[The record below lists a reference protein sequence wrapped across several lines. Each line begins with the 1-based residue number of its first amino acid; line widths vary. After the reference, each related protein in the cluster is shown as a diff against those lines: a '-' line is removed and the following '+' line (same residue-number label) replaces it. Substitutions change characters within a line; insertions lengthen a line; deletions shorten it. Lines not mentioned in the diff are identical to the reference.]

1 MAQKLTKNKNS
12 SLKSVS
18 KLKTEKVAVKQKPKL
33 ASFEILNPA
42 TLTKIGELPL
52 YSAEMVEE
60 KILLAKQAQVI
71 WGAKSLRERSRELIL
86 FRKFLANNKEEMI
99 SCICNETGK
108 TKMDALLEVFT
119 TLEAIEYIAKK
130 GVKILAREKRSSGL
144 LLNKKCYVN
153 YHPHGVVGVISPWN
167 YPLILSVTPIMNA
180 LMAGNT
186 VVVKPSEVT
195 PYTTLKVVE
204 FFQRA
209 GLTNGVLQVVTGKE
223 VAGAALVNS
232 PNTNM
237 ICFTGSTAVGK
248 IIGEACGRM
257 LKPVVLELG
266 GKDPMIVFKDAD
278 LRRAVRGALW
288 GGFTNSGQ
296 TCISVERVYV
306 EKAIYNEFISL
317 LKEEYGKIKQGSKEE
332 FPSVGSMTLP
342 KQVEIVESQ
351 YKDAKAKGA
360 FFVAGGKRVVTEK
373 GLYHEPAI
381 LIGVNHEMQIMSKET
396 FGPEISVMEFNT
408 EEEAIALA
416 NDSEYG
422 LCASVWTSDVRKGK
436 AVAKRILA
444 GSVCINDVLANYMIS
459 DLPFGGFKKSGL
471 GRVHGPEGL
480 RTFAQ
485 TQAVCAN
492 RWFWRFSDELWWFPY
507 SKKIYNYI
515 SRAVKFLFG

>member
-1 MAQKLTKNKNS
+1 MSQKLKKNKTIPV
-12 SLKSVS
+12 SLNNKKKSLPS
-18 KLKTEKVAVKQKPKL
+18 IKQKKKI

-52 YSAEMVEE
+52 YSSEMVEE
-60 KILLAKQAQVI
+60 KILLAKQAQII
-71 WGAKSLRERSRELIL
+71 WSAKSLRERARELIL

-108 TKMDALLEVFT
+108 TKMDALLEIFT
-119 TLEAIEYIAKK
+119 TLEAIDYIASK
-130 GVKILAREKRSSGL
+130 GIRILSTQRRSAGL
-144 LLNKKCYVN
+144 MIQKKCFVN

-186 VVVKPSEVT
+186 VVIKPSEVT
-195 PYTTLKVVE
+195 PYTTLKALE

-209 GLTNGVLQVVTGKE
+209 GLTNGILQVVTGKE
-223 VAGAALVNS
+223 DAGAALVNS

-237 ICFTGSTAVGK
+237 ICFTGSTDTGR
-248 IIGEACGRM
+248 IIAEACGKM

-288 GGFTNSGQ
+288 GGFANSGQ

-317 LKEEYGKIKQGSKEE
+317 LKEENGKIKQGSKEE

-342 KQVEIVESQ
+342 RQVEIVESH

-360 FFVAGGKRVVTEK
+360 FFVAGGKRLLSEK
-373 GLYHEPAI
+373 GLFHEPAI
-381 LIGVNHEMQIMSKET
+381 VIGVNHDMKIMSEET
-396 FGPEISVMEFNT
+396 FGPEISVMEFST
-408 EEEAIALA
+408 EEEAIQLA
-416 NDSEYG
+416 NNSEYG
-422 LCASVWTSDVRKGK
+422 LSASVWTSDIKKAKSIARK
-436 AVAKRILA
+436 IQS
-444 GSVCINDVLANYMIS
+444 GSISINDVVSNYMIS

-480 RTFAQ
+480 RAFAQ
-485 TQAVCAN
+485 VQAVTVN

-507 SKKIYNYI
+507 SKKIYSYV

>member
-1 MAQKLTKNKNS
+1 MNQKSKKSKTNPV
-12 SLKSVS
+12 SLVN
-18 KLKTEKVAVKQKPKL
+18 KQKPNPVTKQKRMT
-33 ASFEILNPA
+33 ASFEIFNPA

-52 YSAEMVEE
+52 YTAEMVEE
-60 KILLAKQAQVI
+60 KILLAKQAQII
-71 WGAKSLRERSRELIL
+71 WSAKSLRERAKELIL

-119 TLEAIEYIAKK
+119 TLESIDYVANK
-130 GVKILAREKRSSGL
+130 GIKILASEKRSGGL
-144 LLNKKCYVN
+144 MIQKKCYVN
-153 YHPHGVVGVISPWN
+153 YHAHGVVGVISPWN

-186 VVVKPSEVT
+186 VVIKPSEVT
-195 PYTTLKVVE
+195 PYTTLKALE

-209 GLTNGVLQVVTGKE
+209 GLTNGILQVVTGKE
-223 VAGAALVNS
+223 IAGAALVNS

-237 ICFTGSTAVGK
+237 ICFTGSTATGK
-248 IIGEACGRM
+248 IIAEACGKM

-288 GGFTNSGQ
+288 GGFANAGQ

-342 KQVEIVESQ
+342 RQVEIVESH

-360 FFVAGGKRVVTEK
+360 FFVAGGKRILAEK
-373 GLYHEPAI
+373 GLFHEPAI
-381 LIGVNHEMQIMSKET
+381 VIGVNHEMKIMSEET
-396 FGPEISVMEFNT
+396 FGPEISVMEFNS
-408 EEEAIALA
+408 EEEAIYLA
-416 NDSEYG
+416 NNSEYG
-422 LCASVWTSDVRKGK
+422 LSASIWTSDSTR
-436 AVAKRILA
+436 AKSIAQKIQA
-444 GSVCINDVLANYMIS
+444 GSICINDVVANYMIS

-471 GRVHGPEGL
+471 GRVHGKEGL
-480 RTFAQ
+480 RAYAQ
-485 TQAVCAN
+485 IQAVTIN

-507 SKKIYNYI
+507 SKKIYSYV

>member
-1 MAQKLTKNKNS
+1 MSQ
-12 SLKSVS
+12 
-18 KLKTEKVAVKQKPKL
+18 KLKTQKNNPVKLEKKKRGTTVAKQKSKL

-52 YSAEMVEE
+52 YTADMVEE

-71 WGAKSLRERSRELIL
+71 WGAKSLRERARELIL
-86 FRKFLANNKEEMI
+86 YRKFLANNKEEMI

-119 TLEAIEYIAKK
+119 TLEAIDYIAKK
-130 GVKILAREKRSSGL
+130 GIKILAPEKRSGGL
-144 LLNKKCYVN
+144 LMHKKCYVN
-153 YHPHGVVGVISPWN
+153 YHAHGVVGVIAPWN

-186 VVVKPSEVT
+186 VVIKPSEVT
-195 PYTTLKVVE
+195 PYTTLKALE

-209 GLTNGVLQVVTGKE
+209 GLTNGILQVVTGKE
-223 VAGAALVNS
+223 IAGAALVNS

-237 ICFTGSTAVGK
+237 ICFTGSTATGK
-248 IIGEACGRM
+248 IIAEACGRM

-288 GGFTNSGQ
+288 GGFANSGQ

-306 EKAIYNEFISL
+306 EKVIYNEFISL

-342 KQVEIVESQ
+342 KQVDIVESH

-360 FFVAGGKRVVTEK
+360 FFVAGGKRLLTEK
-373 GLYHEPAI
+373 GLFHEPAI
-381 LIGVNHEMQIMSKET
+381 VIGVNHEMKIMSEET

-408 EEEAIALA
+408 EEEAIFLA

-422 LCASVWTSDVRKGK
+422 LSASIWTDDSRKAK
-436 AVAKRILA
+436 AVAKKIQS
-444 GSVCINDVLANYMIS
+444 GSICINDVVANYMIS

-480 RTFAQ
+480 RAYAQ
-485 TQAVCAN
+485 IQAVSTN
-492 RWFWRFSDELWWFPY
+492 RWLWRFSDELWWFPY
-507 SKKIYNYI
+507 SKKIYSYI

>member
-1 MAQKLTKNKNS
+1 MNQKSKENKVNS
-12 SLKSVS
+12 KLANKTKSVISSQGKS
-18 KLKTEKVAVKQKPKL
+18 KTS
-33 ASFEILNPA
+33 SFEIQNPA

-52 YSAEMVEE
+52 YTSEMVEE
-60 KILLAKQAQVI
+60 KILLAKQAQIV
-71 WGAKSLRERSRELIL
+71 WSAKSLRERARELVL

-108 TKMDALLEVFT
+108 TKMDALLEIFT
-119 TLEAIEYIAKK
+119 TLESIDYISKK
-130 GVKILAREKRSSGL
+130 GVKFLANEKRSSGRMVH
-144 LLNKKCYVN
+144 KSCYVN

-186 VVVKPSEVT
+186 VVIKPSEIT
-195 PYTTLKVVE
+195 PYTTLKTLE

-209 GLTNGVLQVVTGKE
+209 GLTNGILQVVTGKE
-223 VAGAALVNS
+223 IVGAALVNS

-237 ICFTGSTAVGK
+237 ICFTGSTSVGR

-257 LKPVVLELG
+257 LKPVILELG
-266 GKDPMIVFKDAD
+266 GKDPMIVCKDAD

-288 GGFTNSGQ
+288 GGFANAGQ

-317 LKEEYGKIKQGSKEE
+317 LKEEYVNIKQGSKEE
-332 FPSVGSMTLP
+332 FPSIGSMTVP
-342 KQVEIVESQ
+342 RQVEIVESH
-351 YKDAKAKGA
+351 YHNAKLKGA
-360 FFVAGGKRVVTEK
+360 FFVAGGKRLVSEK
-373 GLYHEPAI
+373 GLYHEPTI
-381 LIGVNHEMQIMSKET
+381 VIGVTHEMKIMREET
-396 FGPEISVMEFNT
+396 FGPEISVMAFNT
-408 EEEAIALA
+408 EDEAISLA

-422 LCASVWTSDVRKGK
+422 LCASVWTNDSEK
-436 AVAKRILA
+436 AKRISKKIQS

-480 RTFAQ
+480 RAYAQ
-485 TQAVCAN
+485 VQAISSN

-507 SKKIYNYI
+507 SKKIYGYVSN
-515 SRAVKFLFG
+515 AVKFLFG

>member
-1 MAQKLTKNKNS
+1 MSQ
-12 SLKSVS
+12 
-18 KLKTEKVAVKQKPKL
+18 KLKTQKNSPVKLEKKKGRTIVTKQKSKL

-52 YSAEMVEE
+52 YTAEMVEE

-71 WGAKSLRERSRELIL
+71 WGAKSLRERGRELIL

-119 TLEAIEYIAKK
+119 TLEAIDYIAKK
-130 GVKILAREKRSSGL
+130 GIKILAPEKRSGGL
-144 LLNKKCYVN
+144 LLHKKCYVN
-153 YHPHGVVGVISPWN
+153 YHAHGVVGVIAPWN

-186 VVVKPSEVT
+186 VVIKPSEVT
-195 PYTTLKVVE
+195 PYTTLKALE

-209 GLTNGVLQVVTGKE
+209 GLTNGILQVVTGKE
-223 VAGAALVNS
+223 IAGAALVHS
-232 PNTNM
+232 LNTNM
-237 ICFTGSTAVGK
+237 ICFTGSTATGK
-248 IIGEACGRM
+248 IIAEACGRM

-288 GGFTNSGQ
+288 GGFANSGQ

-306 EKAIYNEFISL
+306 EKVIYNEFISL

-342 KQVEIVESQ
+342 RQVDIVESH

-360 FFVAGGKRVVTEK
+360 FFVAGGKRLLTEK
-373 GLYHEPAI
+373 GLFHEPAI
-381 LIGVNHEMQIMSKET
+381 VIGVNHEMKIMSEET

-422 LCASVWTSDVRKGK
+422 LSASIWTDDSRKAK
-436 AVAKRILA
+436 AVAKKIQS
-444 GSVCINDVLANYMIS
+444 GSICINDVVANYMIS

-480 RTFAQ
+480 RAYAQ
-485 TQAVCAN
+485 IQAVSTN
-492 RWFWRFSDELWWFPY
+492 RWLWKFSDELWWFPY
-507 SKKIYNYI
+507 SKKIYSYV

>member
-1 MAQKLTKNKNS
+1 MSQ
-12 SLKSVS
+12 
-18 KLKTEKVAVKQKPKL
+18 KLKTQKNSPVKLEKKKRTTTVAKQKSKL

-52 YSAEMVEE
+52 YTAEMVEE
-60 KILLAKQAQVI
+60 KVLLAKQAQVI

-119 TLEAIEYIAKK
+119 TLEAIDYIAKK
-130 GVKILAREKRSSGL
+130 GIKILAPEKRSGGL
-144 LLNKKCYVN
+144 LMHKKCYVN
-153 YHPHGVVGVISPWN
+153 YHAHGVVGVIAPWN

-180 LMAGNT
+180 LMSGNT
-186 VVVKPSEVT
+186 VVIKPSEVT
-195 PYTTLKVVE
+195 PYTTLKALE

-209 GLTNGVLQVVTGKE
+209 GLTNGILQVVTGRE
-223 VAGAALVNS
+223 IAGSALVNS

-237 ICFTGSTAVGK
+237 ICFTGSTATGK
-248 IIGEACGRM
+248 IIAEACGRM

-288 GGFTNSGQ
+288 GGFANSGQ

-306 EKAIYNEFISL
+306 EKTIYNEFISL

-342 KQVEIVESQ
+342 RQVDIVESH

-360 FFVAGGKRVVTEK
+360 FFVAGGKRMLTEK
-373 GLYHEPAI
+373 GLFHEPAI
-381 LIGVNHEMQIMSKET
+381 VIGVNHEMKIMSEET

-422 LCASVWTSDVRKGK
+422 LSASIWTDDSRKAK
-436 AVAKRILA
+436 AVAKKIQS
-444 GSVCINDVLANYMIS
+444 GSICINDVVANYMIS

-480 RTFAQ
+480 RAYTQ
-485 TQAVCAN
+485 IQAVSTN
-492 RWFWRFSDELWWFPY
+492 RWLWRFSDELWWFPY
-507 SKKIYNYI
+507 SKKIYSYV